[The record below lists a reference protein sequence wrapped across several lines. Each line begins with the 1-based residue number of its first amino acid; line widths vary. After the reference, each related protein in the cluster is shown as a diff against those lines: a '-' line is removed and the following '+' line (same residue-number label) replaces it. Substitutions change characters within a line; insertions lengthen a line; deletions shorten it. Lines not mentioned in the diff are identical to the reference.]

1 METVHPS
8 RGRPPLPDGPFLVVG
23 LARSGVSAARA
34 LAFRGEQVTGVD
46 AGHPSDLTGLD
57 DASVPY
63 FLDEEGQ
70 DRLDGVR
77 TVVKSPG
84 VPQDAAVVS
93 EARTRGIEVI
103 GELELGWRMVE
114 APFLAVTGTN
124 GKTTTTELAAHL
136 FRAAGRPVEAV
147 GNVGKP
153 LTALAIESEPNATVV
168 CECSSFQLEDTSA
181 FAPECAVFLNL
192 APDHLDRYTD
202 FDAYG
207 KAKLRIFRNQVEGDL
222 AVLNLGERWLA
233 DQEIPGA
240 ARRVGFLPPGEGD
253 GNGVADVRVAGGEI
267 EVEGRP
273 LLPVDEVGL
282 IGPHNVAN
290 AMAAAAATLGFG
302 LPEESVAEGLAGF
315 TGVAHRLEP
324 VGELDGVLWVNDSK
338 ATNVTATLT
347 ALASCS
353 GGIRLILGGRGKGE
367 DYAALADPVAES
379 CIAVY
384 LVGENA
390 DEIGSALGASG
401 VELVRSGD
409 LPAAVDAAARTSRP
423 GETVL
428 LSPAAASFDQFRDFE
443 ERGDRFRSLVEA
455 LDAS

>member
-23 LARSGVSAARA
+23 LARSGASAARA

-46 AGHPSDLTGLD
+46 AGRPSDLTGLD
-57 DASVPY
+57 DAGVAY
-63 FLDEEGQ
+63 FLEEEGL

-136 FRAAGRPVEAV
+136 FRVAGRPVEAV
-147 GNVGKP
+147 GNVGRP
-153 LTALAIESEPNATVV
+153 LTALAIESEPGATVV

-192 APDHLDRYTD
+192 APDHLDRYAD
-202 FDAYG
+202 LDAYG
-207 KAKLRIFRNQVEGDL
+207 NAKLKIFRNQVEGDL
-222 AVLNLGERWLA
+222 AVLNLGDRWLA
-233 DQEIPGA
+233 DQRIPGA

-253 GNGVADVRVAGGEI
+253 VEADVRVAGGEI

-273 LLPVDEVGL
+273 LLPVEQVGL

-290 AMAAAAATLGFG
+290 AMAAAAATLGLG
-302 LPEESVAEGLAGF
+302 LPEEAVAEGLAGF
-315 TGVAHRLEP
+315 AGVAHRLEP
-324 VGELDGVLWVNDSK
+324 VGEVDGVLWVNDSK

-347 ALASCS
+347 ALASFP

-367 DYAALADPVAES
+367 DYGALAAPVAES
-379 CIAVY
+379 CVAVY

-390 DEIGSALGASG
+390 DEIGSALEASG
-401 VELVRSGD
+401 VELVGSGD
-409 LPAAVDAAARTSRP
+409 LSAAVEAAAGASQP

-428 LSPAAASFDQFRDFE
+428 LSPASASFDQFGDFE
-443 ERGDRFRSLVEA
+443 ERGERFRSLVGA

>member
-23 LARSGVSAARA
+23 LARSGASAARA

-46 AGHPSDLTGLD
+46 AGRPSDLTGLD
-57 DASVPY
+57 DAGVAY
-63 FLDEEGQ
+63 FLEEEGL

-93 EARTRGIEVI
+93 EARGRGIEVI

-136 FRAAGRPVEAV
+136 FRVAGRPVEAV
-147 GNVGKP
+147 GNVGRP
-153 LTALAIESEPNATVV
+153 LTALAIESEPGATVV

-192 APDHLDRYTD
+192 APDHLDRYAD
-202 FDAYG
+202 LDAYG
-207 KAKLRIFRNQVEGDL
+207 NAKLRIFRNQVEGDL
-222 AVLNLGERWLA
+222 AVLNLGDRWLA
-233 DQEIPGA
+233 DQRIPGA

-253 GNGVADVRVAGGEI
+253 VEADVRVAGGEI

-273 LLPVDEVGL
+273 LLPVEQVGL

-290 AMAAAAATLGFG
+290 AMAAAAATLGLG
-302 LPEESVAEGLAGF
+302 LPEEAVAEGLAGF
-315 TGVAHRLEP
+315 AGVAHRLEP
-324 VGELDGVLWVNDSK
+324 VGEVDGVLWVNDSK

-347 ALASCS
+347 ALASFP

-367 DYAALADPVAES
+367 DYGALAAPVAES
-379 CIAVY
+379 CVAVY

-390 DEIGSALGASG
+390 DEIGSALEASG
-401 VELVRSGD
+401 VELVGSGD
-409 LPAAVDAAARTSRP
+409 LSAAVEAAAGASQP

-428 LSPAAASFDQFRDFE
+428 LSPASASFDQFGDFE
-443 ERGDRFRSLVEA
+443 ERGERFRSLVGA

>member
-1 METVHPS
+1 M
-8 RGRPPLPDGPFLVVG
+8 
-23 LARSGVSAARA
+23 
-34 LAFRGEQVTGVD
+34 TGVD
-46 AGHPSDLTGLD
+46 AGQPVDLTGLE
-57 DASVPY
+57 DAGVPH
-63 FLDEEGQ
+63 FTEEEGL

-93 EARTRGIEVI
+93 EARARGIEVI

-153 LTALAIESEPNATVV
+153 LTALAIDCEPGATVV

-192 APDHLDRYTD
+192 APDHLDRYRD

-207 KAKLRIFRNQVEGDL
+207 NAKLRIFRNQVEDDL
-222 AVLNLGERWLA
+222 AVLNLADRWLA
-233 DQEIPGA
+233 DQEVPGT
-240 ARRVGFLPPGEGD
+240 ARRISFLPPGEGS
-253 GNGVADVRVAGGEI
+253 GEADVVIEGGEI
-267 EVEGRP
+267 TVQGRP
-273 LLPVDEVGL
+273 LLPVEEVGV

-290 AMAAAAATLGFG
+290 AMAAAAAALGFG
-302 LPEESVAEGLAGF
+302 LSEEAVAGGLAGF
-315 TGVAHRLEP
+315 VGVAHRLEP
-324 VGELDGVLWVNDSK
+324 VGEVDGVLWVNDSK
-338 ATNVTATLT
+338 ATNVTATST
-347 ALASCS
+347 ALASFPD
-353 GGIRLILGGRGKGE
+353 GIRLILGGRSKGE
-367 DYAALADPVAES
+367 DYGALADPVARA
-379 CIAVY
+379 CVAVY

-390 DEIGSALGASG
+390 DEIGSALEATG
-401 VELVRSGD
+401 VELVQSGD
-409 LPAAVDAAARTSRP
+409 LATAVRTAAGDSRP

-428 LSPAAASFDQFRDFE
+428 LSPASASFDQFGDFE
-443 ERGDRFRSLVEA
+443 ERGERFKTLVGE